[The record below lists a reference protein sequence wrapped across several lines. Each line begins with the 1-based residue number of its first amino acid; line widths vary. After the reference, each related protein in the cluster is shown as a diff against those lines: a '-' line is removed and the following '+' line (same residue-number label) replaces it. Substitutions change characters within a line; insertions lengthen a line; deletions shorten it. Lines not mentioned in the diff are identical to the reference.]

1 MDHRVILKGVWKLH
15 FYFIFVH
22 DIGLQIGTL
31 DISGSLVLNLLSELS

>member
-1 MDHRVILKGVWKLH
+1 MDHRVH
-15 FYFIFVH
+15 FARFLETYNFIFVQ